1 MTIRSIQQGDAAA
14 MNIFG
19 RSLPVEE
26 TTFLKGDAMDND
38 SVPAGSLRLVA
49 IGEDSAIEGYASVYP
64 GVGMS
69 SHVGDVRLIVAPAAR
84 GRGVGLG
91 LARRAMV
98 ESFSSLGLSKLSVEV
113 VADEQGTIRMF
124 RKLGFSAEA
133 LLRDHLCDSSGKMR
147 DLVMLCHLA
156 SDGMADF
163 SVLGRSASV

>member
-1 MTIRSIQQGDAAA
+1 MTIRSIQRGDAAA
-14 MNIFG
+14 MNVFA
-19 RSLPVEE
+19 RSLPDEE
-26 TTFLKGDAMDND
+26 TTFLKGDAMDD
-38 SVPAGSLRLVA
+38 DGVPAGSLRLVA
-49 IGEDSAIEGYASVYP
+49 IGDDGAIEGYASVHP

-69 SHVGDVRLIVAPAAR
+69 SHVGDVRLIVAPSAR
-84 GRGVGLG
+84 GRGVGLS

-124 RKLGFSAEA
+124 RKLGFSPEA
-133 LLRDHLCDSSGKMR
+133 LLRDHLCDPSGRMR

-163 SVLGRSASV
+163 SILGSSASV